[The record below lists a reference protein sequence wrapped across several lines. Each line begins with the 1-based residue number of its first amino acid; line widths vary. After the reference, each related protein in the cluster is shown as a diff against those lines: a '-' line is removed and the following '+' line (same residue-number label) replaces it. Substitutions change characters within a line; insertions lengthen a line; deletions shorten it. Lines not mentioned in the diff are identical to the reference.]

1 MKLSRLLLF
10 VVAISFNVLA
20 MPKTEI
26 EHLLNYV
33 SSTHCQYERNG
44 DMHSGQEAVEH
55 IKKKYDY
62 YDEEI
67 ETAEDFI
74 EYSATKSTLTGAPY
88 KIHCEG
94 QAPTTSRVWLLAEL
108 ARYRKSRD

>member
-1 MKLSRLLLF
+1 LKLSRLLLF
-10 VVAISFNVLA
+10 VVASSFNVLA

-33 SSTHCQYERNG
+33 SSTHCRYERNG

-74 EYSATKSTLTGAPY
+74 EYSATKSTLSGAHY
-88 KIHCEG
+88 KIHCQG

-108 ARYRKSRD
+108 TRYRKSRD